1 MALTEMARDAE
12 RERIARH
19 VLDLVKER
27 GSEVPWTVA
36 MAESGLTRARF
47 EALFVD
53 YDDLFDAVA
62 QTWLAPQLAVM
73 EEVLSSSLPPQ
84 RKMFE
89 FFRRRFVI
97 AQGRFREDPQ
107 FFTVLCEM
115 GAANFERVRSY
126 VDLADHYLCE
136 LIAEAQAEGF
146 FAGLEIDERDI
157 GDNLVHGRLDAHQPA
172 RDDRLVPRDPRKP
185 DEGREEPAEKA
196 FEGQRRAEQ
205 VRQHGIEHDVEERN
219 QLEALAARK
228 HVTTQCQLDVRS
240 LQPFAT
246 GRVDR
251 LRAAERVGGEQT
263 RVVDVPR
270 SKPPLVLAL

>member
-1 MALTEMARDAE
+1 MALTETARDTE

-27 GSEVPWTVA
+27 GAEVPWTVA

-47 EALFVD
+47 ETLFAD
-53 YDDLFDAVA
+53 YNDLFDAVA

-73 EEVLSSSLPPQ
+73 EDVLSSNLPPQ
-84 RKMFE
+84 RKMYE

-97 AQGRFREDPQ
+97 SQARFREDPQ

-146 FAGLEIDERDI
+146 FAGLEIDEALSMINQMVTVYTMPDALIYLGDKLNEQKLARIVDTMFI
-157 GDNLVHGRLDAHQPA
+157 GLSGEAGADASGVNTLKVA
-172 RDDRLVPRDPRKP
+172 
-185 DEGREEPAEKA
+185 
-196 FEGQRRAEQ
+196 
-205 VRQHGIEHDVEERN
+205 
-219 QLEALAARK
+219 
-228 HVTTQCQLDVRS
+228 S
-240 LQPFAT
+240 
-246 GRVDR
+246 
-251 LRAAERVGGEQT
+251 
-263 RVVDVPR
+263 
-270 SKPPLVLAL
+270 

>member
-1 MALTEMARDAE
+1 MTFPLLRRTKIDERLFRPAPASPMLRLARGGASDMGLNETAREAE

-27 GSEVPWTVA
+27 GAEVPWTVA

-47 EALFVD
+47 EALFAD

-73 EEVLSSSLPPQ
+73 EEVLASNLPPQ
-84 RKMFE
+84 RKMYE

-97 AQGRFREDPQ
+97 SQERFRADPQ
-107 FFTVLCEM
+107 FFNILCEM

-146 FAGLEIDERDI
+146 FGGLEIDETLSLINQMISNYTLPDALIYLGDKLTEQKLARIVDTMFI
-157 GDNLVHGRLDAHQPA
+157 GLSGEAGSDAA
-172 RDDRLVPRDPRKP
+172 GVNTL
-185 DEGREEPAEKA
+185 KA
-196 FEGQRRAEQ
+196 A
-205 VRQHGIEHDVEERN
+205 
-219 QLEALAARK
+219 
-228 HVTTQCQLDVRS
+228 S
-240 LQPFAT
+240 
-246 GRVDR
+246 
-251 LRAAERVGGEQT
+251 
-263 RVVDVPR
+263 
-270 SKPPLVLAL
+270 

>member
-1 MALTEMARDAE
+1 MSLTDTARQAE

-27 GSEVPWTVA
+27 GAEVPWTVA
-36 MAESGLTRARF
+36 MVESGLTRARF
-47 EALFVD
+47 EALFAD

-73 EEVLSSSLPPQ
+73 EEVLATNLPPQ

-97 AQGRFREDPQ
+97 SQERFRADPH
-107 FFTVLCEM
+107 FFNILCEM

-146 FAGLEIDERDI
+146 FAGLEIDEALSLINQMVTVYTMPDALIYLGDKLTEQKLARIVDTMFI
-157 GDNLVHGRLDAHQPA
+157 GLSGEAGVDASGVNTLKVA
-172 RDDRLVPRDPRKP
+172 
-185 DEGREEPAEKA
+185 
-196 FEGQRRAEQ
+196 
-205 VRQHGIEHDVEERN
+205 
-219 QLEALAARK
+219 
-228 HVTTQCQLDVRS
+228 S
-240 LQPFAT
+240 
-246 GRVDR
+246 
-251 LRAAERVGGEQT
+251 
-263 RVVDVPR
+263 
-270 SKPPLVLAL
+270 